1 MESLLAGCSASI
13 SELKKNPS
21 ALIEGS
27 DGEPIAI
34 LNHNKPT
41 AYLIPA
47 ETYEA
52 LLEKIEDYQLGV
64 IVKERQHEKIS
75 AVEITL
81 DEL

>member
-1 MESLLAGCSASI
+1 M
-13 SELKKNPS
+13 
-21 ALIEGS
+21 LIEQA
-27 DGEPIAI
+27 DGEPMAI

-47 ETYEA
+47 ETYAA
-52 LLEKIEDYQLGV
+52 LLEKIEDYHLGLT
-64 IVKERQHEKIS
+64 IKKRQNEKQS